1 MDERKLQ
8 KLRDVL
14 VERLSSGEDPT
25 VLRDHLV
32 RELSPDQAER
42 LIAEAR
48 DRVDAGRGDPV
59 FARSVDEIRKRRETG
74 AHRRPPVALDK
85 PSLRVTAGMFGGIGV
100 LLLISSISQGR
111 PDLSPFVAGLL
122 FAVPAAA
129 LWRSNSL
136 IAAGAL
142 MGICGLACAA
152 SAIFAVNASRSF
164 GLAPFSIVVIWLILL
179 AVAVRA
185 FLIVRAAR
193 LRSAA
198 SPRLAGVFE

>member
-32 RELSPDQAER
+32 REMSPDQAER

-48 DRVDAGRGDPV
+48 DGVDAGRGDPV
-59 FARSVDEIRKRRETG
+59 FARSVDEIRKRRET
-74 AHRRPPVALDK
+74 AASRRPALALDK
-85 PSLRVTAGMFGGIGV
+85 PGLRVTAGVFGGIGV

-111 PDLSPFVAGLL
+111 PDFSPFVVGLL

-136 IAAGAL
+136 IAAGGL
-142 MGICGLACAA
+142 MGVCGFGCVV
-152 SAIFAVNASRSF
+152 SAVFAIGAMRSF
-164 GLAPFSIVVIWLILL
+164 GLAPFSIVAIWLILL

-185 FLIVRAAR
+185 FLIVRAVR
-193 LRSAA
+193 LRLVA
-198 SPRLAGVFE
+198 SPPLVGAFE

>member
-1 MDERKLQ
+1 M
-8 KLRDVL
+8 
-14 VERLSSGEDPT
+14 
-25 VLRDHLV
+25 
-32 RELSPDQAER
+32 
-42 LIAEAR
+42 
-48 DRVDAGRGDPV
+48 